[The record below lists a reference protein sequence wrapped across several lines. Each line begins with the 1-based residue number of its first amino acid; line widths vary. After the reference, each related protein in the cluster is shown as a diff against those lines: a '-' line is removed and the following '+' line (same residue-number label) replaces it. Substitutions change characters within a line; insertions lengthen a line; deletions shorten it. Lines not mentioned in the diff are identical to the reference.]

1 MQVAF
6 VAGTYQPDRCGV
18 AHYTACLRHQLQ
30 AIAVESIVLTTTEL
44 LNSTADPTV
53 KPVVQ
58 GWRLRDLPA
67 LVRSIHMSNAD
78 LLHIQHAAGTY
89 GFERAIFL
97 LPLLLRLSGWRKPIV
112 TTVHEYGWW
121 EWQPKGIP
129 LQLIESLK
137 QWGQKR
143 GWWDREDGFLLTGSE
158 AIVTTN
164 AEAETVLLDRLP
176 ALQPRLH
183 RISIAANVEVA
194 PIDRSTARRSIR
206 QKCGWPEEAEVVAFF
221 GFLHPV
227 KGLEIL
233 LNAFAEIAPQQPQA
247 RLLLIG
253 GVESL
258 ALRGVE
264 AAAYWDKLAAIVS
277 DLDLG
282 DRVHLTGYLPAAE
295 ASHCLSG
302 SDIGVLPFHH
312 GVTLKSGSLLALLAH
327 HLPTIATVS
336 TTPDPNLAA
345 NVVRQIPT
353 RDRSALAAALLELLT
368 NRALRSQLAQQGA
381 AFVEPFGWPSI
392 GQQHRDIYLR
402 CLNNSA
408 QLQRDRAI
416 VETSDLLKL

>member
-1 MQVAF
+1 MQIAF
-6 VAGTYQPDRCGV
+6 VAGTYQPNSCGV

-30 AIAVESIVLTTTEL
+30 EIGIDSIVLTTID
-44 LNSTADPTV
+44 SASDPTV

-58 GWRLRDLPA
+58 GWQLRDLLA
-67 LVRSIHMSNAD
+67 LVRSIHASNAD

-121 EWQPKGIP
+121 EWQPKNIP
-129 LQLIESLK
+129 PRLIEGLK
-137 QWGQKR
+137 QWGQLR

-164 AEAETVLLDRLP
+164 AEAETVMLDRLP
-176 ALQPRLH
+176 ALKSRLH

-194 PIDRSTARRSIR
+194 PIDRFVARRSIR
-206 QKCGWPEEAEVVAFF
+206 QKCGWPEDAEIVTFF

-233 LNAFAEIAPQQPQA
+233 LSAFAEIAPQQPQA
-247 RLLLIG
+247 RLLFVG

-264 AAAYWDKLAAIVS
+264 AAAYWDKLTAIVS
-277 DLDLG
+277 NLNLS
-282 DRVHLTGYLPAAE
+282 DRVHLTGYLPAVE

-327 HLPTIATVS
+327 QLPTIATVS
-336 TTPDPNLAA
+336 TTPDPNLTAEI
-345 NVVRQIPT
+345 VRQIPR
-353 RDRSALAAALLELLT
+353 RDRSTLAAALLELLQD
-368 NRALRSQLAQQGA
+368 RALRSQLAQRGSG
-381 AFVEPFGWPSI
+381 FVEQFSWQSI
-392 GQQHRDIYLR
+392 AQAHRQIYLE
-402 CLNNSA
+402 CLNNSTPFR
-408 QLQRDRAI
+408 RDRAI
-416 VETSDLLKL
+416 VETSDFSFKE